1 MATRLTLFD
10 LECRCTK
17 LQNIGCAKVVGK
29 SKETFS
35 LEIADYVEVNLPC
48 KTDLQQDFTFLQG
61 LPDTIYNI

>member
-1 MATRLTLFD
+1 M
-10 LECRCTK
+10 
-17 LQNIGCAKVVGK
+17 VVGK

-48 KTDLQQDFTFLQG
+48 KTDLQQDFTFLLG